1 MKKRSKKLLS
11 LFLSAMMVFSVVP
24 AVAYAEPA
32 AEETTAEQTADQEDN
47 TEAAQ
52 DDADADTAE
61 ATAKETDKDSSK
73 TETATN
79 NDVATQAENNENK
92 VTVSGIT
99 IQTPTVEFKGAN
111 AAVAEAL
118 TKNVKIDETDPA
130 IKGLRK
136 ELESLEIVGGEA
148 GIEDNVSMIATYDA
162 EETKNALSEDQIN
175 TVVAMYQQYLN
186 QWSANA
192 NVLGVQ
198 NPFFRTF
205 NDKKDDLGILGEM
218 LALAGKSVDDVRT
231 GKYSYDD
238 LTGMIINF
246 TYGDKL
252 GIQYYGKDVTDA
264 RDEVLDAVEK
274 SGAKTDAQ
282 KLLVIND
289 WLAHKNTFDMGY
301 IMNSDK
307 EEDEKPMIAETP
319 TKQEHYDDVYNVIYQ
334 VYEPQIK
341 ANFHD
346 QIFAGI
352 EDNLRQQF
360 YENAIQN
367 AVYQQVL
374 GKDESEATDEEKSAA
389 QDQAKAYVEKNKDAI
404 DEDPDGFARENFGDD
419 AADQLKEQA
428 DAFIKNAEENGVEV
442 QEGVTMTVEQLTQ
455 NSMANDKIVDLDG
468 DGTNDT
474 TANDAIPVYAKQAAS
489 GMTDG
494 VINYWEGSQFGALG
508 MGTSVCLGYSKAYSY
523 FVQCL
528 NKDVYLK
535 TPSKGFDSKTTVT
548 QDDGTTAQVCDNWK
562 SAEDLYY
569 DKDGNI
575 DIDAG
580 YTVDLVRISFQSEV
594 TMFGHTEDNFASD
607 HYWNAVKVNGKWYY
621 VDPCYTDVYT
631 EVMSRD
637 RVETDGDM
645 SHAFFLFS
653 HDSTESLYSGNYSE
667 IKTLYKS
674 AATDK
679 SYETAW
685 MSRAAS
691 NVYTDGTYAYYLYD
705 STDLFSRASSMSS
718 QSSTEYKLVRHKLT
732 DTDGTDGDNDYET
745 LINFTDKENEDDD
758 DTFVSV
764 LNKDGK
770 LEKNA
775 ALTKLYAQ
783 FLDEQSIY
791 PSIGLTA
798 ALYNG
803 KIYFNVSN
811 DIMSYDLTSGEVAT
825 VKEYNTV
832 SATRDKTNVFG
843 GMAFTTVA
851 DEKNADFTVKNHPI
865 AGLTIKEDGTMVVS
879 IATNFAFIS
888 GKSSMTDHSSYGYEY
903 EETDYNP
910 NYTNYKKYASIMG
923 NQPNDNDEFM
933 WSANFVD
940 KVSMKTLTGDSHSY
954 EKVSVPATCG
964 RNAFTEER
972 CSDCGL
978 IKADTRKEQK
988 DTAHEHHYIKF
999 HEVYYTTSD
1008 DGKTNEADNYVCPEC
1023 GACITE
1029 PVKSQYEQANTNY
1042 EKRKKIWD
1050 AAQENAKEGH
1060 NYTVTDGTW
1069 SDDNSSVTFQ
1079 NLRCESCYEQK
1090 DKLDCL
1096 LSSDT
1101 NETNKANYDSID
1113 KALSEKVTAKAE
1125 LVSHTGTCDKGVT
1138 ANYKATGKTDDG
1150 IRYTATTS
1158 KTTEA
1163 GKHQYTG
1170 KFNWKEKED
1179 ADGKGTGEYTATVSD
1194 VKCSVCGD
1202 EPKDDQI
1209 TVTVAKDEKASV
1221 AATCEAAGKDV
1232 WTATVSVKDGDNE
1245 VGTLEDTKEVEL
1257 KALGHKYSEPEFTW
1271 TKGDN
1276 NTYTVKAKR
1285 TCKNDASHVEEVD
1298 AKVTEKTDGAS
1309 CTEAGKITYTA
1320 TATFDGK
1327 DYTDTKT
1334 ENVDALGHNY
1344 DIAEKNGWKWTA
1356 DKEKG
1361 YVVKATFECTRC
1373 KDSHVVDATV
1383 EKSEVNGETVY
1394 TATATYEGVTRTDT
1408 KSLNMSVS
1416 YVTHVQDIGWEADK
1430 DNASAWKKDGAIA
1443 GTTGKAKQLEA
1454 IKIKLPDGVSGSV
1467 EYYSHVQDKGWE
1479 KAWSHKDGEESGTT
1493 GSFKKLE
1500 AIKIRLSGNVADNYD
1515 IYYRVHAENFG
1526 WLGWAKN
1533 GESAGTAGYNYRLE
1547 AIQIVLVKKGETA
1560 NLPSDPKSN
1569 YEDSMVSR
1577 LVKYQ
1582 AHVRD
1587 LGDQAVV
1594 YDGATCG
1601 TVGKAKPVEALR
1613 ISLPSLPDGTIKYDA
1628 HVENIGWQNKWAK
1641 NGEMIGTKGRALQIE
1656 AIKIDLDGSVKDEY
1670 DIYYRVHS
1678 ANVGWLGWA
1687 KNGEKAG
1694 TAGFAYG
1701 VEAVQI
1707 KLVKK
1712 GTTPNLPASANAKAY
1727 IKK

>member
-1 MKKRSKKLLS
+1 
-11 LFLSAMMVFSVVP
+11 
-24 AVAYAEPA
+24 
-32 AEETTAEQTADQEDN
+32 
-47 TEAAQ
+47 
-52 DDADADTAE
+52 
-61 ATAKETDKDSSK
+61 
-73 TETATN
+73 
-79 NDVATQAENNENK
+79 
-92 VTVSGIT
+92 
-99 IQTPTVEFKGAN
+99 
-111 AAVAEAL
+111 
-118 TKNVKIDETDPA
+118 
-130 IKGLRK
+130 
-136 ELESLEIVGGEA
+136 
-148 GIEDNVSMIATYDA
+148 
-162 EETKNALSEDQIN
+162 
-175 TVVAMYQQYLN
+175 
-186 QWSANA
+186 
-192 NVLGVQ
+192 
-198 NPFFRTF
+198 
-205 NDKKDDLGILGEM
+205 
-218 LALAGKSVDDVRT
+218 
-231 GKYSYDD
+231 
-238 LTGMIINF
+238 
-246 TYGDKL
+246 
-252 GIQYYGKDVTDA
+252 
-264 RDEVLDAVEK
+264 
-274 SGAKTDAQ
+274 
-282 KLLVIND
+282 
-289 WLAHKNTFDMGY
+289 
-301 IMNSDK
+301 
-307 EEDEKPMIAETP
+307 
-319 TKQEHYDDVYNVIYQ
+319 
-334 VYEPQIK
+334 
-341 ANFHD
+341 
-346 QIFAGI
+346 
-352 EDNLRQQF
+352 
-360 YENAIQN
+360 
-367 AVYQQVL
+367 
-374 GKDESEATDEEKSAA
+374 
-389 QDQAKAYVEKNKDAI
+389 
-404 DEDPDGFARENFGDD
+404 
-419 AADQLKEQA
+419 
-428 DAFIKNAEENGVEV
+428 
-442 QEGVTMTVEQLTQ
+442 
-455 NSMANDKIVDLDG
+455 
-468 DGTNDT
+468 
-474 TANDAIPVYAKQAAS
+474 
-489 GMTDG
+489 
-494 VINYWEGSQFGALG
+494 
-508 MGTSVCLGYSKAYSY
+508 
-523 FVQCL
+523 
-528 NKDVYLK
+528 
-535 TPSKGFDSKTTVT
+535 
-548 QDDGTTAQVCDNWK
+548 
-562 SAEDLYY
+562 
-569 DKDGNI
+569 
-575 DIDAG
+575 
-580 YTVDLVRISFQSEV
+580 
-594 TMFGHTEDNFASD
+594 
-607 HYWNAVKVNGKWYY
+607 
-621 VDPCYTDVYT
+621 
-631 EVMSRD
+631 
-637 RVETDGDM
+637 
-645 SHAFFLFS
+645 
-653 HDSTESLYSGNYSE
+653 
-667 IKTLYKS
+667 
-674 AATDK
+674 
-679 SYETAW
+679 
-685 MSRAAS
+685 
-691 NVYTDGTYAYYLYD
+691 
-705 STDLFSRASSMSS
+705 
-718 QSSTEYKLVRHKLT
+718 
-732 DTDGTDGDNDYET
+732 
-745 LINFTDKENEDDD
+745 
-758 DTFVSV
+758 
-764 LNKDGK
+764 
-770 LEKNA
+770 
-775 ALTKLYAQ
+775 
-783 FLDEQSIY
+783 
-791 PSIGLTA
+791 
-798 ALYNG
+798 
-803 KIYFNVSN
+803 
-811 DIMSYDLTSGEVAT
+811 
-825 VKEYNTV
+825 
-832 SATRDKTNVFG
+832 
-843 GMAFTTVA
+843 MAFTTVA

-1050 AAQENAKEGH
+1050 EAQENAKEGH

-1113 KALSEKVTAKAE
+1113 KALSEKVTVKAE

>member
-1 MKKRSKKLLS
+1 
-11 LFLSAMMVFSVVP
+11 
-24 AVAYAEPA
+24 
-32 AEETTAEQTADQEDN
+32 
-47 TEAAQ
+47 
-52 DDADADTAE
+52 
-61 ATAKETDKDSSK
+61 
-73 TETATN
+73 
-79 NDVATQAENNENK
+79 
-92 VTVSGIT
+92 
-99 IQTPTVEFKGAN
+99 
-111 AAVAEAL
+111 
-118 TKNVKIDETDPA
+118 
-130 IKGLRK
+130 
-136 ELESLEIVGGEA
+136 
-148 GIEDNVSMIATYDA
+148 
-162 EETKNALSEDQIN
+162 
-175 TVVAMYQQYLN
+175 
-186 QWSANA
+186 
-192 NVLGVQ
+192 
-198 NPFFRTF
+198 
-205 NDKKDDLGILGEM
+205 
-218 LALAGKSVDDVRT
+218 
-231 GKYSYDD
+231 
-238 LTGMIINF
+238 
-246 TYGDKL
+246 
-252 GIQYYGKDVTDA
+252 
-264 RDEVLDAVEK
+264 
-274 SGAKTDAQ
+274 
-282 KLLVIND
+282 
-289 WLAHKNTFDMGY
+289 
-301 IMNSDK
+301 
-307 EEDEKPMIAETP
+307 
-319 TKQEHYDDVYNVIYQ
+319 
-334 VYEPQIK
+334 
-341 ANFHD
+341 
-346 QIFAGI
+346 
-352 EDNLRQQF
+352 
-360 YENAIQN
+360 
-367 AVYQQVL
+367 
-374 GKDESEATDEEKSAA
+374 
-389 QDQAKAYVEKNKDAI
+389 
-404 DEDPDGFARENFGDD
+404 
-419 AADQLKEQA
+419 
-428 DAFIKNAEENGVEV
+428 
-442 QEGVTMTVEQLTQ
+442 
-455 NSMANDKIVDLDG
+455 
-468 DGTNDT
+468 
-474 TANDAIPVYAKQAAS
+474 
-489 GMTDG
+489 MTDG

-1050 AAQENAKEGH
+1050 EAQENAKEGH

-1113 KALSEKVTAKAE
+1113 KALSEKVTVKAE

-1547 AIQIVLVKKGETA
+1547 AIQIVLVKKDETA